1 MRKSTARRPGHRP
14 LKAGG
19 AAAAAAVLVLAGTAT
34 PASAAITLNTTQV
47 AIAGGTV
54 LYLTGGTALADT
66 MAVRFVPSTETNCPA
81 TYGAGVTGAVPG
93 GLIDA
98 ASGGTTAH
106 VTTPALPAGTY
117 KTCIYDDA
125 TAAGDLVATETT
137 ANLLTAVN
145 IAALS
150 PTTGQATEKVTLTAS
165 SAIFTGT
172 AYTTQFVAGT
182 ECPVTYTAPLA
193 GTRINA
199 TSTVKV
205 AGTTALPANTAVTV
219 TVPGTAAAPTLTLG
233 TPYLLCSYA
242 GTTAGTTPLAAR
254 SNVTF
259 ASFDKTLPAV
269 TVVPTGGSSGEATNL
284 TLTAPTA
291 SAPFAAGV
299 PEVLATRNSCPLT
312 RPATSA
318 LGAATGLEPYA
329 ATPLKITNFKVAV
342 TLPANAVIVGGK
354 DVTTPWNLCTYASN
368 VADAAMV
375 TAPAVFT
382 VAAVLDLSGA
392 EFAVE
397 GGTATPT
404 ASGPAQGG
412 QSLTVSG
419 LEGVPTSAGAT
430 LTASL
435 GGSPLTNVTV
445 IDATSFSGTTTAHA
459 PGAVNLSVTTASGT
473 KTTTGAPYT
482 FTYGINVT
490 PNTAPTDTAPVLD
503 IIGAGFGELTF
514 GDVATAAPLDADE
527 SYVLLTNNEWNSQ
540 TFGTGLPAVTAAG
553 PNPTSYCNSVL
564 QISDSEIICTLN
576 LSDSITGATAN
587 HTPTITPG
595 TEVPDGTYTITVIN
609 DGESVS
615 DAAVNY
621 STVSSN
627 STFTV
632 ASF

>member
-34 PASAAITLNTTQV
+34 PASAAITLSTTQV

-81 TYGAGVTGAVPG
+81 AYDTALAGAVNG

-98 ASGGTTAH
+98 TSVTTAH

-117 KTCIYDDA
+117 KTCIYASA
-125 TAAGDLVATETT
+125 TTGALVPTETT
-137 ANLLTAVN
+137 ANLVTAVN

-165 SAIFTGT
+165 SPIFTGT

-182 ECPVTYTAPLA
+182 ECPVTYTAPVA

-199 TSTVKV
+199 TSTVK
-205 AGTTALPANTAVTV
+205 APATTSVPANTAVTV
-219 TVPGTAAAPTLTLG
+219 TVPGTATAPTLTLG

-284 TLTAPTA
+284 TLTAPTT
-291 SAPFAAGV
+291 SSPFAAGLPSV
-299 PEVLATRNSCPLT
+299 VATRNSCPLT
-312 RPATSA
+312 RPANAA
-318 LGAATGLEPYA
+318 LGAATGLEPFE
-329 ATPLKITNFKVAV
+329 ATVLKITNFKVAV
-342 TLPANAVIVGGK
+342 TLPDDDVIVGGK
-354 DVTTPWNLCTYASN
+354 DVTTPWNLCTYAS
-368 VADAAMV
+368 VDPGAAMA

-382 VAAVLDLSGA
+382 VAAVLDLSGVR
-392 EFAVE
+392 FAVE
-397 GGTATPT
+397 GGAATATG
-404 ASGPAQGG
+404 SGPAQGG
-412 QSLTVSG
+412 QALTISG
-419 LEGVPTSAGAT
+419 LSGIPTAAGAT

-435 GGSPLTNVTV
+435 GGSPMTNITV
-445 IDATSFSGTTTAHA
+445 LDATSFSGTTTVHA

-473 KTTTGAPYT
+473 KTTTGTPYT

-490 PNTAPTDTAPVLD
+490 PNTAQTDTSPVLD
-503 IIGAGFGELTF
+503 ILGAGFGGLTF
-514 GDVATAAPLDADE
+514 GDAAGVAGLADNV
-527 SYVLLTNNEWNSQ
+527 SYVLLTDNAWNDDVL
-540 TFGTGLPAVTAAG
+540 TGARPAVTVAG
-553 PNPTSYCNSVL
+553 PNPVSHCNGVL
-564 QISDSEIICTLN
+564 PISDAEIICTLD
-576 LSDSITGATAN
+576 LSDSIASTATTVNEPDFTGNPVA
-587 HTPTITPG
+587 
-595 TEVPDGTYTITVIN
+595 EGTYTVTVVN
-609 DGESVS
+609 DGQSVDS
-615 DAAVNY
+615 GSVNF
-621 STVSSN
+621 SAVSSS